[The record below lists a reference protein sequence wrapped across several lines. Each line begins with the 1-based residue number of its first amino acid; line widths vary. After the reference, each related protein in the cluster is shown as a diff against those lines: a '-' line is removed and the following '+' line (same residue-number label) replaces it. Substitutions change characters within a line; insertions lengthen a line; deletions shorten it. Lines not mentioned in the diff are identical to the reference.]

1 MQDISERRN
10 IVLGVSGSIAAY
22 KGAELAR
29 FYVSRGYEVRV
40 AMTESA
46 CKFVSPL
53 TFESLT
59 GHRVLT
65 SLWGE
70 GCDPMDHISWGQ
82 WADVIVI
89 APATANTIAEIAGGV
104 ANSALTALV
113 LASKA
118 KVIVA
123 PAMNVNM
130 WHNPLTQSNVE
141 KLKRHGFV
149 FVGPSH
155 GDLACG
161 WTGDGRLA
169 STSEIFYA
177 TRRSLTFQDYSGKRV
192 LVTAGPTREPID
204 PVRFLSNR
212 SSGKMGIALARE
224 AYRRGA
230 EVVLV
235 HGPVH
240 RQIGA
245 QIECHP
251 VESAQE
257 MADQVTS
264 LLFEQSRPFDIVIMV
279 AAVADVRPSSVS
291 TAKIKKGALPESLKL
306 EENVDILATVGA
318 RKAAEKLPIKLVGF
332 SVETGELEDL
342 FNETARKLEAK
353 NADLMVGN
361 FAEEAFDLDTNRVW
375 MLDRQGRREEVATS
389 YKSRVAQRILN
400 KILKL

>member
-1 MQDISERRN
+1 MHDISERRN
-10 IVLGVSGSIAAY
+10 IVLGISGSIAAY

-40 AMTESA
+40 VMTESA

-65 SLWGE
+65 SLWGD
-70 GCDPMDHISWGQ
+70 GCDPMDHIAWGK

-89 APATANTIAEIAGGV
+89 APATANTIAEIAGGI

-118 KVIVA
+118 KLIVV

-130 WHNPLTQSNVE
+130 WHNPRTQANVK
-141 KLKRHGFV
+141 KLKEDGAT
-149 FVGPSH
+149 FVGPTH

-169 STSEIFYA
+169 PTSEIFYA
-177 TRRSLTFQDYSGKRV
+177 TRRSLTFHDYSGKRV
-192 LVTAGPTREPID
+192 LVTAGPTREPLD

-235 HGPVH
+235 HGPVQ

-245 QIECHP
+245 QIECYP

-264 LLFEQSRPFDIVIMV
+264 LLFEKDRSFDIVIMV

-291 TAKIKKGALPESLKL
+291 TAKIKKGALPENLKL

-342 FNETARKLEAK
+342 FNETARKLESK